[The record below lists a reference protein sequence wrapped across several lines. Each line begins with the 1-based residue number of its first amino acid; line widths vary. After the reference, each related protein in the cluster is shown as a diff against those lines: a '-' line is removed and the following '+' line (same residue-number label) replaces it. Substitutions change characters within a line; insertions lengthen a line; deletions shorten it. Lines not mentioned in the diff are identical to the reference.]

1 MSSFRGFH
9 RYGAK
14 ERAAIRAEM
23 RAQLVANARKLTIE
37 DLERAHPDDAA
48 LNLMI
53 LQFVPTNA
61 RGARLVASLREA
73 TMWGEALWSRVP
85 QHLRDEIELPVGAE
99 RDDDE

>member
-9 RYGAK
+9 RYSAK
-14 ERAAIRAEM
+14 ERAAIRQDM

-53 LQFVPTNA
+53 LGYVPTNA
-61 RGARLVASLREA
+61 RGARLVASLRGA
-73 TMWGEALWSRVP
+73 TQWGEYLWARVP
-85 QHLRDEIELPVGAE
+85 QHLRDEVESPIDTS
-99 RDDDE
+99 RDNEP

>member
-1 MSSFRGFH
+1 MSSYRGFH
-9 RYGAK
+9 RYSAK
-14 ERAAIRAEM
+14 ERAAIRQQM
-23 RAQLVANARKLTIE
+23 RAQLVANARKLTLE

-53 LQFVPTNA
+53 LQFAPTNA

-85 QHLRDEIELPVGAE
+85 QHLRDEIERPVGAVRE
-99 RDDDE
+99 DDE